1 MWILA
6 LALVVMPSYSTIPV
20 GGEGRQRVKAG
31 GRRGDGGGARLT
43 TDCAAGDTGE
53 RDERVDDEV
62 ALDLGPV
69 GCRRRRPLAQPPG
82 REQLE
87 RLRAD
92 VGCREDEPVDEAS
105 LQQRTAAGQS
115 DRLTLGKSSW
125 KKTHAGLEE
134 RRVRRQRD
142 AADLALLGRDELA
155 GLERLALG
163 GVDWGRRRLLCQ
175 GDLDLGLDRRRL
187 GLLNEAFE
195 VGRGCKLLA
204 AAGEEELAVL
214 EGDL

>member
-1 MWILA
+1 MPIEQPRPKASIATRAKSSGMNPSIRDMSEEKRFSSAPCAVVSKKWTGARMTECRRPDEKTMSETVSVGDVEQTAQRGAGGARLWILA

-92 VGCREDEPVDEAS
+92 VGRREDEPVDEAS
-105 LQQRTAAGQS
+105 LQQRTAAG
-115 DRLTLGKSSW
+115 
-125 KKTHAGLEE
+125 
-134 RRVRRQRD
+134 
-142 AADLALLGRDELA
+142 
-155 GLERLALG
+155 
-163 GVDWGRRRLLCQ
+163 
-175 GDLDLGLDRRRL
+175 
-187 GLLNEAFE
+187 
-195 VGRGCKLLA
+195 
-204 AAGEEELAVL
+204 
-214 EGDL
+214 